1 MARPFRQIYTASS
14 PLTSR
19 RPDLVPDCWQAIVFV
34 RRNGTCRSNG
44 PHLGGERA
52 KRSNQILTRMI
63 GPSVMV
69 PALEKMVCLG
79 KVSLTVASAGI
90 DGKDLQLSRLW

>member
-1 MARPFRQIYTASS
+1 
-14 PLTSR
+14 
-19 RPDLVPDCWQAIVFV
+19 
-34 RRNGTCRSNG
+34 
-44 PHLGGERA
+44 
-52 KRSNQILTRMI
+52 MI

-79 KVSLTVASAGI
+79 KVSLTAASAGI